1 MSTATLT
8 TAAMAI
14 SIVLYLIVAVGNY
27 VDKDYPHAGARFCYS
42 LANAF
47 FIWYELSKDRQ

>member
-1 MSTATLT
+1 MNTATLT

-14 SIVLYLIVAVGNY
+14 SIVLYLVVAVGNY
-27 VDKDYPHAGARFCYS
+27 LDKDYPHAGAWFCYS

-47 FIWYELSKDRQ
+47 FIWYELSKDRL